1 MVRRNPRR
9 NNQKLASLNF
19 LYCSG
24 QTAAAPSVASVICET
39 LANFPPFGGVTGDA
53 APSIKPRVNSNLR
66 RKVTVFREL

>member
-24 QTAAAPSVASVICET
+24 QIAAAPSVASVICET
-39 LANFPPFGGVTGDA
+39 LSQIFPHLG
-53 APSIKPRVNSNLR
+53 
-66 RKVTVFREL
+66 E